1 MKNIIVRKQLKDE
14 EFCLLFKGFLKDHI
28 QELMRVSQ
36 NKDKKKKKTQMKNF
50 GTVTTT

>member
-1 MKNIIVRKQLKDE
+1 MKNIIVRKQLKDK

-28 QELMRVSQ
+28 QELIYVSQ
-36 NKDKKKKKTQMKNF
+36 NKDKKKTQMKNF